1 MKFLYYL
8 PAIGENNL
16 EEKYNI
22 LIHNLE
28 YIYNN
33 INETFDLC
41 INFYTI
47 SDYIKL
53 KLKTLPFINNL
64 YIYEKKGVLTELFL
78 TNPNNIY
85 ISNYDYI
92 LFILDDV
99 KIMNIDIKQ
108 MIEIKEKY
116 HIEFISSK
124 ILKSSRSFMNNN
136 YNDLTINNFLEVYL
150 LLFTPIDFNKFCSIH
165 TIKNKWMWGVDFLF
179 GYYNIRVGILHK
191 YIAKHV
197 LQSNSNIHEA
207 RVLMDDYLKTY
218 TKYKCMN
225 EIFDDFSAIKET
237 INFNI

>member
-8 PAIGENNL
+8 PAIGKNDL

-33 INETFDLC
+33 INESFDLC

-47 SDYIKL
+47 SDYIKV
-53 KLKTLPFINNL
+53 KLRSLPFINNL

-78 TNPNNIY
+78 TNPNNSY

-108 MIEIKEKY
+108 MIKIKEKY
-116 HIEFISSK
+116 HIDFLSSK
-124 ILKSSRSFMNNN
+124 ILKSSHSFMNDNP
-136 YNDLTINNFLEVYL
+136 NDLTINNFLEVYL

-191 YIAKHV
+191 YIAEHV
-197 LQSNSNIHEA
+197 LQSNSNGSEA
-207 RVLMDDYLKTY
+207 RELMNEYLKTH
-218 TKYKCMN
+218 TKYNCY
-225 EIFDDFSAIKET
+225 DDIHKDFAAIIET
-237 INFNI
+237 INF